1 MPTISSTFQTSKPCD
16 VDYLVQLLAG
26 DRIAA
31 QNLARIFLDVYPGK
45 IDLVDAAL
53 NGNDWGALRR
63 VVHELR
69 GSCALFSA
77 TACINFASKLKEV
90 LPDHV
95 DASVPENCA
104 RFKDA
109 LAEVV
114 AELNCFLA
122 RG

>member
-45 IDLVDAAL
+45 IALVDAAL

-77 TACINFASKLKEV
+77 TACINFASKLEEV

-104 RFKDA
+104 RFKDT
-109 LAEVV
+109 LAEVA
-114 AELNCFLA
+114 AELNRFLA

>member
-45 IDLVDAAL
+45 IALVDAAL

-77 TACINFASKLKEV
+77 TACINFASKLAGV

-95 DASVPENCA
+95 VASVPENCA
-104 RFKDA
+104 RFKDT
-109 LAEVV
+109 LAEVA
-114 AELNCFLA
+114 AELNRFLA

>member
-1 MPTISSTFQTSKPCD
+1 MPTISNTFQTSKPCD

-45 IDLVDAAL
+45 IALVDAAL

-77 TACINFASKLKEV
+77 TACINFASKLEEV

-104 RFKDA
+104 RFKDT
-109 LAEVV
+109 LAEVA
-114 AELNCFLA
+114 AELNRFLA

>member
-45 IDLVDAAL
+45 IALVDAAL

-77 TACINFASKLKEV
+77 TACINFASKLEEV

-95 DASVPENCA
+95 DASVPENCS
-104 RFKDA
+104 RFKDT

>member
-77 TACINFASKLKEV
+77 TACINFASKLEEV

-104 RFKDA
+104 RFKDT
-109 LAEVV
+109 LAEVA
-114 AELNCFLA
+114 AELNRFLA

>member
-1 MPTISSTFQTSKPCD
+1 MPTISNTFQTSKPCD

-45 IDLVDAAL
+45 IALVDAAL

-77 TACINFASKLKEV
+77 TACINFASKLEEV

>member
-45 IDLVDAAL
+45 IALVDAAL

-77 TACINFASKLKEV
+77 TACINFASKLEEV

-104 RFKDA
+104 RFKVT

-114 AELNCFLA
+114 AVLNCFLA

>member
-45 IDLVDAAL
+45 IALVDAAL

-77 TACINFASKLKEV
+77 TACINLASKLEEV

-95 DASVPENCA
+95 DAINP
-104 RFKDA
+104 A
-109 LAEVV
+109 LK
-114 AELNCFLA
+114 
-122 RG
+122 

>member
-1 MPTISSTFQTSKPCD
+1 MLTISCSCSPVTGLPRRTRP
-16 VDYLVQLLAG
+16 
-26 DRIAA
+26 
-31 QNLARIFLDVYPGK
+31 IFLDVHPGRSPRA
-45 IDLVDAAL
+45 VMRVL
-53 NGNDWGALRR
+53 NGNHDWCALRR

-77 TACINFASKLKEV
+77 TACINFASKLEEV

-104 RFKDA
+104 RFKDT